1 MGKIYRIPA
10 QKVEVG
16 LLECRNGFGTLKTT
30 DTGADFPVFACTE
43 VFENPKATAS
53 TGCLGATALP
63 SEAATTVTEGIT
75 QPDYPRSLQ
84 MVASAAATS
93 VVTAYGYDQFGNA
106 INEAFTLNGTSDVL
120 GTKVFASITKFVLA
134 TRSDGAANLTVG
146 FGKILGTSRRV
157 LGLALDGAVFATSGG
172 KLASVQET
180 TRPVKATT
188 AGVQGAYFNTA
199 LAATNTYILRYHT
212 DEIR

>member
-106 INEAFTLNGTSDVL
+106 INEEFTLNGTSDVL
-120 GTKVFASITKFVLA
+120 GTKVSASITKFVLA
-134 TRSDGAANLTVG
+134 TRIDGAANLTVG

>member
-63 SEAATTVTEGIT
+63 SGAATTVTEGIT

-106 INEAFTLNGTSDVL
+106 INEEFTLNGTSDVL
-120 GTKVFASITKFVLA
+120 GTKVFASITERPISTGT
-134 TRSDGAANLTVG
+134 TRIIPETVAR
-146 FGKILGTSRRV
+146 TS
-157 LGLALDGAVFATSGG
+157 VFAAE
-172 KLASVQET
+172 AS
-180 TRPVKATT
+180 RPVVPRLTMSRLSRA
-188 AGVQGAYFNTA
+188 AASSSVA
-199 LAATNTYILRYHT
+199 LRSAISNWWYCACETVPSAQSAW
-212 DEIR
+212 

>member
-106 INEAFTLNGTSDVL
+106 INEEFTLNGTSDVL

-134 TRSDGAANLTVG
+134 TRIDGAANLTVG

>member
-53 TGCLGATALP
+53 TGCLGATAMP
-63 SEAATTVTEGIT
+63 ESGSAEVTAGIT

-84 MVASAAATS
+84 MVASGACTS
-93 VVTAYGYDQFGNA
+93 QVTVHGYDQFGNA
-106 INEAFTLNGTSDVL
+106 ITEAFTLDGTSDVP

-134 TRSDGAANLTVG
+134 TRTDGAANLTVG
-146 FGKILGTSRRV
+146 FGKILGTSRR
-157 LGLALDGAVFATSGG
+157 LLALALDGAVFVTSSG
-172 KLASVQET
+172 KAAAVQET
-180 TRPVKATT
+180 TRPIKATT

-199 LAATNTYILRYHT
+199 LAATNTYILRYST

>member
-106 INEAFTLNGTSDVL
+106 INEEFTLNGTSDVL

>member
-63 SEAATTVTEGIT
+63 SEAATTVTEDIT

-106 INEAFTLNGTSDVL
+106 INEAFTLKGTSDVP

-134 TRSDGAANLTVG
+134 TRIDGDANLTVG

-157 LGLALDGAVFATSGG
+157 LGLALDGAVFTTSGG